1 MLVWQIL
8 EDCNIVMENFE
19 EVLSKTEDA
28 DKKAMLQRLFEK
40 MKIAVTNL
48 EAAVTSGVKEDVE
61 VNNWFSAIIE

>member
-1 MLVWQIL
+1 
-8 EDCNIVMENFE
+8 MENFE

-40 MKIAVTNL
+40 MRTAVTNL